1 MGKLGNY
8 MNFFIAIVLQKF
20 SITNEDSWGKKKQ
33 RQLEWKT
40 RFKEYFISVGVKFQ
54 AITNIYNT

>member
-1 MGKLGNY
+1 MK
-8 MNFFIAIVLQKF
+8 FFIAIVLKKF
-20 SITNEDSWGKKKQ
+20 CITCISQEKMKIPEAKEKQ

-40 RFKEYFISVGVKFQ
+40 RFNKYFISAAVNSQ